1 MELEEGKRRK
11 GIFACARIVVPQPG
25 SLRSVCP
32 ALNTVLFLD
41 WLAPCRFLP
50 PEELLGA
57 RERVWGDRKMVQ
69 RRRLGRLRGRE
80 LRGFPERHVLEAEG
94 RRGGAF
100 ETHPASTRWVLR
112 KGPSTAGSSGQRSVH
127 VVEYCLRHF
136 YRSGQLCE
144 MGRYVGWP
152 RKESEGHR
160 GRGYSGGVMGR
171 GFGTGGFR
179 ERSEGES
186 GSC

>member
-1 MELEEGKRRK
+1 MAV
-11 GIFACARIVVPQPG
+11 FA
-25 SLRSVCP
+25 
-32 ALNTVLFLD
+32 
-41 WLAPCRFLP
+41 

-57 RERVWGDRKMVQ
+57 RKRVWGDRKMVQ
-69 RRRLGRLRGRE
+69 RRRLGRLRRSE

-94 RRGGAF
+94 RRGGTF
-100 ETHPASTRWVLR
+100 ETHPASTRW
-112 KGPSTAGSSGQRSVH
+112 AGSLGQRPVH
-127 VVEYCLRHF
+127 VVECSLRHF
-136 YRSGQLCE
+136 YRSGRLCE

-152 RKESEGHR
+152 GKESEGHR